1 MTIKDLLIL
10 LAAFFALCFL
20 IVVPGCAPNYS
31 NGSRVGVV
39 TKLSE
44 KGLMFK
50 SWEGEMNMGGMRQ
63 SSDSD
68 GHTTI
73 VANVFTF
80 NVDPKIVSEVKAAMD
95 SGQRVELI
103 YRQWAKRPVTID
115 NSHVVIEVKASK

>member
-10 LAAFFALCFL
+10 LAVFFVLCFL